1 MSCSISVLSD
11 NLAGASCGA
20 EHGFSLLIEADK
32 TILFDAGASDLFL
45 KNAGILKKDIS
56 KVEMAVLSHGHWDHG
71 NGLLHLPYVPL
82 YCHSGVF
89 MKRYRKNN
97 DVHIGLKFGI
107 DKAQERF
114 DLHLTDKVLQLSEQ
128 VFYLGQIPRV
138 VSFESDAT
146 KYMDENGNPDFVPD
160 ETALAIKTEKGLVV
174 VSGCAHAG
182 ICNITRYA
190 CEVTGVKEVEA
201 VIGGFHLKADNEVA
215 RQTASWLKE
224 MKVKKVYPMHCTSF
238 PASYSLY
245 SVFRCS
251 RPHTGANLVF

>member
-1 MSCSISVLSD
+1 MNCSISVLSD

-56 KVEMAVLSHGHWDHG
+56 KVELAVLSHGHWDHG
-71 NGLLHLPYVPL
+71 NGLLHLPSMPL
-82 YCHSGVF
+82 YCHPGVF

-97 DVHIGLKFGI
+97 DVHIGLKFGLEQ
-107 DKAQERF
+107 ARERF
-114 DLHLTDKVLQLSEQ
+114 DLHFTDNFLQLSEQ
-128 VFYLGQIPRV
+128 VFYLGQIPRLV
-138 VSFESDAT
+138 PFESKTT
-146 KYMDENGNPDFVPD
+146 KYVDEKGYPDFVMD
-160 ETALAIKTEKGLVV
+160 EIALAIKTENGLVV

-182 ICNITRYA
+182 ICNITHHA
-190 CEVTGVKEVEA
+190 CNVTGVEEVAA
-201 VIGGFHLKADNEVA
+201 VIGGFHLKADNEIS
-215 RQTASWLKE
+215 RQTAMWLKE
-224 MKVKKVYPMHCTSF
+224 KKVKKVYPMHCTSF
-238 PASYSLY
+238 PASYCLY